1 MLLAEVGVMGVGV
14 GAQAIWALGNI
25 WRHPHSKLQVNH
37 FPTLPLSAASF
48 SSPASSLTISSQ
60 KLSLTDVLIS
70 QKRKWLCREE
80 ITPPL
85 GN

>member
-1 MLLAEVGVMGVGV
+1 MAW
-14 GAQAIWALGNI
+14 GAQAIWAVGAI
-25 WRHPHSKLQVNH
+25 WRHPHSKLLGNLSLS
-37 FPTLPLSAASF
+37 LPLSAASL
-48 SSPASSLTISSQ
+48 SSPASSPSISSK

>member
-1 MLLAEVGVMGVGV
+1 MLLAEEGVIGGPS
-14 GAQAIWALGNI
+14 QLGF
-25 WRHPHSKLQVNH
+25 RECLKSSSQQTSLSSLTP
-37 FPTLPLSAASF
+37 SAANL
-48 SSPASSLTISSQ
+48 SSPASSPTISSK

-80 ITPPL
+80 ITPQL